1 MHGSI
6 FFKPTAIT
14 SCQCFFSTILKFYYC
29 YHKKIN
35 ISIFRRLFIEAQRNV
50 DIQLHLQKYSCPS
63 WQFQKSSDRPK
74 AEHNWYST
82 LYNISPISFSSLFS
96 PEIARF
102 KQWISFCQSKKK
114 KPYRV
119 HQTVANKIINIS
131 FQTYIYDFLKSL
143 KYQWIYQKCRSRRRG

>member
-6 FFKPTAIT
+6 FFKPTALT
-14 SCQCFFSTILKFYYC
+14 SCQSFLHNSEV
-29 YHKKIN
+29 
-35 ISIFRRLFIEAQRNV
+35 SIIVITRKLIFQSSENSIEAQRNV

-74 AEHNWYST
+74 AEHNRYST

-119 HQTVANKIINIS
+119 HYTVANKIINAS
-131 FQTYIYDFLKSL
+131 FQTYIWYHFLNL
-143 KYQWIYQKCRSRRRG
+143 